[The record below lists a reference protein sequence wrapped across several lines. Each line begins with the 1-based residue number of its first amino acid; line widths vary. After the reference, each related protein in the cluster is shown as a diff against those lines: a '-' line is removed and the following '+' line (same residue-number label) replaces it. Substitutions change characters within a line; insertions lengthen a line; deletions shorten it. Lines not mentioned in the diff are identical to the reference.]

1 MAGIARV
8 AYQSLPVLAQGQPY
22 NDFTV
27 ECVVG
32 PEQAQ
37 DLDF

>member
-1 MAGIARV
+1 MLDTLAGIAPV

-27 ECVVG
+27 ELLCG
-32 PEQAQ
+32 W
-37 DLDF
+37 L